1 VAKVVARVLGRDRQG
16 AAGNPLAGP
25 ALRLSRLL
33 LGYGVPFAAFLL
45 AWQIFSY
52 VYGVPAL
59 FPPPTTTFRTFM
71 QLLADGSLPRD
82 AAASMARIAIGFLIG
97 SAAGAVLGLL
107 MGSSPVIH
115 ALLDPYVNFLRFI
128 SAIAWIS
135 IFMMWFGIG
144 EVSKVALIVYATT
157 FTVTVNAIAGVRA
170 IARNKV
176 RAALC
181 LGASPR
187 QLFLWVTL
195 PAAVRYILTG
205 MRLSL
210 ANAFLVIVAAEMIQA
225 DSGIGFVII
234 SARVYL
240 APDVSFVGMI
250 TLGLLGLASDRL
262 LMLVSRLCLGRYHRA
277 N

>member
-1 VAKVVARVLGRDRQG
+1 MAKVVARVLGRSREDG
-16 AAGNPLAGP
+16 AARALAGP
-25 ALRLSRLL
+25 AASFARLL
-33 LGYGVPFAAFLL
+33 VTYGVPFAAFLL
-45 AWQIFSY
+45 AWQVFSY
-52 VYGVPAL
+52 LYGVPAL
-59 FPPPTTTFRTFM
+59 FPPPTTTFRTFLALM
-71 QLLADGSLPRD
+71 ADGTLPRD
-82 AAASMARIAIGFLIG
+82 AAASMARIASGFLIG
-97 SAAGAVLGLL
+97 SAPGALLGLL

-170 IARNKV
+170 IARNKI
-176 RAALC
+176 RAAQC
-181 LGASPR
+181 LGASDR

-195 PAAVRYILTG
+195 PATVRYILTG

-210 ANAFLVIVAAEMIQA
+210 ANAFLVIVAAEMVQA
-225 DSGIGFVII
+225 DSGVGFVII

-240 APDVSFVGMI
+240 APDIVFVGMI
-250 TLGLLGLASDRL
+250 TLACSGSPRTG
-262 LMLVSRLCLGRYHRA
+262 CCCC
-277 N
+277 